1 MSLVCL
7 RLPYPKKRMRLVFPR
22 FPSPE
27 KTDEFSFPR
36 SPIPSKIEGKSP
48 QRSLQRPI
56 GCYFRAKI
64 QLQETLDPG
73 SHINVIIG

>member
-1 MSLVCL
+1 MDEVSFPAFP
-7 RLPYPKKRMRLVFPR
+7 LPW
-22 FPSPE
+22 

-36 SPIPSKIEGKSP
+36 SPIPFKIEGKSP
-48 QRSLQRPI
+48 QRSLQHLI

-73 SHINVIIG
+73 SHINVISGSF